1 MRKNRA
7 ERRDVIADP
16 IYNSKLV
23 TRLINRV
30 MLDGKKGTAQ
40 TIIYNAFS
48 LIAERSGKDPMEVF
62 EEAMNNVM
70 QTNSQTLQKS
80 IASVGKAVG

>member
-30 MLDGKKGTAQ
+30 MLDGKKVQLKLSFTTHLASSLNAQ
-40 TIIYNAFS
+40 AKS
-48 LIAERSGKDPMEVF
+48 LWKCSKK
-62 EEAMNNVM
+62 
-70 QTNSQTLQKS
+70 Q
-80 IASVGKAVG
+80 